1 MRPIGTKQ
9 RSQKIKG
16 KTMIKYK
23 DDMASIDNLEDALE
37 LFARN
42 GIWVRITNKAKKD
55 PYGKGL
61 KEAFFKEI
69 KNDNI

>member
-1 MRPIGTKQ
+1 
-9 RSQKIKG
+9 
-16 KTMIKYK
+16 MIKYK
-23 DDMASIDNLEDALE
+23 GETASIDNLEDALE

-61 KEAFFKEI
+61 KEAFFKGD
-69 KNDNI
+69 KND

>member
-1 MRPIGTKQ
+1 
-9 RSQKIKG
+9 
-16 KTMIKYK
+16 MIKYK

-55 PYGKGL
+55 PYGQGL
-61 KEAFFKEI
+61 KEAFFKGT
-69 KNDNI
+69 KNED

>member
-1 MRPIGTKQ
+1 MRPIGTKHKL
-9 RSQKIKG
+9 QKIKG

-23 DDMASIDNLEDALE
+23 DDTASIDNLEDALE
-37 LFARN
+37 LFARHE
-42 GIWVRITNKAKKD
+42 IWVRITNKAKTD

>member
-1 MRPIGTKQ
+1 
-9 RSQKIKG
+9 
-16 KTMIKYK
+16 MIKYK
-23 DDMASIDNLEDALE
+23 DDTASIDNLEDALE

-61 KEAFFKEI
+61 KEAFFKET